1 MKNKLNTCKKGCKT
15 CNDDAKDMQNQ
26 LQNRDPKELNFPE
39 KGCKTCNDDAKS
51 MKNQLQNK
59 DPKELSFEEAK
70 QIFFPLKE
78 KINSKK

>member
-15 CNDDAKDMQNQ
+15 CNDDAKSMQNQ
-26 LQNRDPKELNFPE
+26 LLNR
-39 KGCKTCNDDAKS
+39 
-51 MKNQLQNK
+51 

-78 KINSKK
+78 KINSKNK

>member
-1 MKNKLNTCKKGCKT
+1 MKNKLNFSK
-15 CNDDAKDMQNQ
+15 
-26 LQNRDPKELNFPE
+26 

-51 MKNQLQNK
+51 MQNQLQNK

-70 QIFFPLKE
+70 KIFFPLKD

>member
-26 LQNRDPKELNFPE
+26 LQN
-39 KGCKTCNDDAKS
+39 
-51 MKNQLQNK
+51 K
-59 DPKELSFEEAK
+59 DPKELSLEEAK

>member
-1 MKNKLNTCKKGCKT
+1 MKNKLNS
-15 CNDDAKDMQNQ
+15 CN
-26 LQNRDPKELNFPE
+26 

-51 MKNQLQNK
+51 MQNQLQNR
-59 DPKELSFEEAK
+59 DPIELNFEEAK

>member
-1 MKNKLNTCKKGCKT
+1 MNIKVMKNELNTCKQGCKT

-26 LQNRDPKELNFPE
+26 LQNRDPKKLN
-39 KGCKTCNDDAKS
+39 
-51 MKNQLQNK
+51 
-59 DPKELSFEEAK
+59 FEEAK

>member
-26 LQNRDPKELNFPE
+26 LQN
-39 KGCKTCNDDAKS
+39 
-51 MKNQLQNK
+51 K
-59 DPKELSFEEAK
+59 DPKDWSFEEAK
-70 QIFFPLKE
+70 QIFFPLKD

>member
-26 LQNRDPKELNFPE
+26 LQNK
-39 KGCKTCNDDAKS
+39 A
-51 MKNQLQNK
+51 
-59 DPKELSFEEAK
+59 PKELSFEEAK

>member
-26 LQNRDPKELNFPE
+26 LQNRDPKELNFE
-39 KGCKTCNDDAKS
+39 V
-51 MKNQLQNK
+51 
-59 DPKELSFEEAK
+59 AK
-70 QIFFPLKE
+70 QMFFPLKE

>member
-1 MKNKLNTCKKGCKT
+1 MKNK
-15 CNDDAKDMQNQ
+15 
-26 LQNRDPKELNFPE
+26 LNFPE

-78 KINSKK
+78 KINFKK

>member
-1 MKNKLNTCKKGCKT
+1 MKNKLNTLK
-15 CNDDAKDMQNQ
+15 
-26 LQNRDPKELNFPE
+26 

-51 MKNQLQNK
+51 MQNQLQNK

-70 QIFFPLKE
+70 KIFFPLKD

>member
-1 MKNKLNTCKKGCKT
+1 MKYLLHENKLNTDKKGCKT
-15 CNDDAKDMQNQ
+15 CNDDAKNMQN
-26 LQNRDPKELNFPE
+26 R
-39 KGCKTCNDDAKS
+39 
-51 MKNQLQNK
+51 LQNK

>member
-26 LQNRDPKELNFPE
+26 LQNRDPKKLN
-39 KGCKTCNDDAKS
+39 
-51 MKNQLQNK
+51 
-59 DPKELSFEEAK
+59 FEEAK

>member
-1 MKNKLNTCKKGCKT
+1 MNIKIMKNKLNTYK
-15 CNDDAKDMQNQ
+15 
-26 LQNRDPKELNFPE
+26 

-51 MKNQLQNK
+51 MQNQLQNK

-78 KINSKK
+78 KINFKK